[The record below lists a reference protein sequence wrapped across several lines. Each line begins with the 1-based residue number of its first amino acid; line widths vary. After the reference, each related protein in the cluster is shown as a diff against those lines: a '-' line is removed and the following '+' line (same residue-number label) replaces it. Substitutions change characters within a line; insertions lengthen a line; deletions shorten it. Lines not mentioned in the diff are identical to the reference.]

1 MIRTIAKALC
11 LFGILSLDAI
21 AAPDIQRWTLDNG
34 ARVYFVETHQI
45 PMVQFAVGF
54 DAGSARDPKALK
66 GLARFVSDMI
76 EEGAEGMDGETIALE
91 LESVGAQYSNG
102 NGRDMS
108 VFELRSLSEE
118 QILESAVQ
126 VFANILQNPTFPANA
141 MERIRDRMLVG
152 LKQQLQS
159 PGSVV
164 SRAFYTN
171 LFKNHPYSNPPSG
184 EAEEVARIERGD
196 LINFHRRYFV
206 GANAVIAIVG
216 DLNEKQARIWASKIV
231 GGLPA
236 GTAPDKLDDVSPSAQ
251 DDVLNISFP
260 SSQTHMMI
268 GQVGIRRNDPDYF
281 PLYIGNYILGGSGLI
296 SRLSGEIREQRGLA
310 YSVYS
315 YFIPMQQN
323 GPFIINL
330 QTRNDNGALAEELVS
345 QTVTEFVQR
354 GPTQEELDAAKKNI
368 TGSFPLR
375 INSNKKIADNLLSIA
390 FYDLPLDYLETY
402 SEKVNSVTLEQV
414 KESFQRRVFPDR
426 LLRVFVGGA

>member
-1 MIRTIAKALC
+1 MRSIAKVLC
-11 LFGILSLDAI
+11 LFGILSLDAV
-21 AAPDIQRWTLDNG
+21 AAPDIQHWSLDNG
-34 ARVYFVETHQI
+34 AQIYFVETHQI

-54 DAGSARDPKALK
+54 DAGSARDPKSLK

-76 EEGAEGMDGETIALE
+76 EEGAEGMDSDMIAQR

-108 VFELRSLSEE
+108 VFELRSLSDE
-118 QILESAVQ
+118 QTLESAVQ
-126 VFANILQNPTFPANA
+126 VFADILQKPSFPADA
-141 MERIRDRMLVG
+141 VERIRDRMLVG
-152 LKQQLQS
+152 LRQQLQS

-184 EAEEVARIERGD
+184 EAEEVARIDRND

-206 GANAVIAIVG
+206 GANAVLAIVG
-216 DLNEKQARIWASKIV
+216 DLSEEQARFWANKIV
-231 GGLPA
+231 GGLPT
-236 GTAPDKLDDVSPSAQ
+236 GDTPEKLDDVPQSDQ
-251 DDVLNISFP
+251 DDVLTIPFP

-268 GQVGIRRNDPDYF
+268 GQIGIRRDDPDYF
-281 PLYIGNYILGGSGLI
+281 PLYVGNYILGGSGLI
-296 SRLSGEIREQRGLA
+296 SRLSGEIRQERGLA

-354 GPTQEELDAAKKNI
+354 GPTQEELDVAKKNI

-375 INSNKKIADNLLSIA
+375 INSNKKIANNLLSIA

-414 KESFQRRVFPDR
+414 KEAFKSRVFPDR

>member
-1 MIRTIAKALC
+1 MIRIIAKVFC
-11 LFGILSLDAI
+11 LFVILNMDAM
-21 AAPDIQRWTLDNG
+21 AAPDIQHWSLENG

-45 PMVQFAVGF
+45 PMVQFTVGF
-54 DAGSARDPKALK
+54 DAGSARDPRSLK

-76 EEGAEGMDGETIALE
+76 EEGAEGMDSDMIARE
-91 LESVGAQYSNG
+91 LESVGAQYSSG

-108 VFELRSLSEE
+108 VFELRSLSDE

-126 VFANILQNPTFPANA
+126 VFANILQKPTFPTDA

-152 LKQQLQS
+152 LRRQLQS

-184 EAEEVARIERGD
+184 EADEVARIDRDD
-196 LINFHRRYFV
+196 LINFHRGYFV

-216 DLNEKQARIWASKIV
+216 DLSEKQAQFWANKV
-231 GGLPA
+231 LGGLPA
-236 GTAPDKLDDVSPSAQ
+236 GNAPDKLDDVPQSGQ
-251 DDVLNISFP
+251 DDVLTISFP
-260 SSQTHMMI
+260 STQTHMMI
-268 GQVGIRRNDPDYF
+268 GQVGISRNDPDYF
-281 PLYIGNYILGGSGLI
+281 PLYLGNYILGGSGLI
-296 SRLSGEIREQRGLA
+296 SRLSGEIREERGLA

-330 QTRNDNGALAEELVS
+330 QTRNDSGALAEELVS

-375 INSNKKIADNLLSIA
+375 INSNKKIANNLLSIA
-390 FYDLPLDYLETY
+390 FYELPLDYLETY
-402 SEKVNSVTLEQV
+402 SEKINSVTLEQV
-414 KESFQRRVFPDR
+414 KETFQRRVFPER
-426 LLRVFVGGA
+426 LLRVFVGGV

>member
-1 MIRTIAKALC
+1 MIRISAKVLC
-11 LFGILSLDAI
+11 LFGILSLDAL
-21 AAPDIQRWTLDNG
+21 AAPDIRHWSLDNG

-45 PMVQFAVGF
+45 PMVQFTVGF
-54 DAGSARDPKALK
+54 DAGSARDPRSLR

-76 EEGAEGMDGETIALE
+76 EEGAEGMDSDMIAKE

-102 NGRDMS
+102 NGRDTS
-108 VFELRSLSEE
+108 VFELRSLSDEP
-118 QILESAVQ
+118 ILESAVQ
-126 VFANILQNPTFPANA
+126 VFANILQKPTFPADA

-152 LKQQLQS
+152 LRQQLQS

-164 SRAFYTN
+164 SKAFYKN
-171 LFKNHPYSNPPSG
+171 LFRNHPYSNPPSG
-184 EAEEVARIERGD
+184 DAEEVAQIAQDD

-216 DLNEKQARIWASKIV
+216 DLSEEQAQFWARKV
-231 GGLPA
+231 LGGLPA
-236 GTAPDKLDDVSPSAQ
+236 GNAPDKLNNVPQSDQ
-251 DDVLNISFP
+251 DVLTIPFP

-268 GQVGIRRNDPDYF
+268 GQVGIRRSDPDYF
-281 PLYIGNYILGGSGLI
+281 PLYVGNYILGGSGLI
-296 SRLSGEIREQRGLA
+296 SRLSGEIREERGLA

-375 INSNKKIADNLLSIA
+375 INSNGKIADNLLSIA

-402 SEKVNSVTLEQV
+402 SDKINSVTLEQV
-414 KESFQRRVFPDR
+414 KEAFQRRVFPER
-426 LLRVFVGGA
+426 LLRVFVGGV